1 MGAAGRKSV
10 VVSGHVSSS
19 SFEST
24 RRRLTP
30 KQADTVDRLCEAAVQ
45 VLREEDFAGLT
56 VRAVAS
62 GAGVGPATAYTY
74 FSSKEHLVAEVFW
87 RRLSRSPRPESD
99 GLDRTGRVVAVL
111 RGIALLLAD
120 EPGLSG
126 AVTNALLGADPDVE
140 HLRLRIGIEI
150 RGRLGEALGDPA
162 DPEILETLDLLYA
175 GALLRA
181 GIGYGTYEDLAGQLE
196 RSATMILE

>member
-1 MGAAGRKSV
+1 M
-10 VVSGHVSSS
+10 SSM

-24 RRRLTP
+24 RRRLTQ
-30 KQADTVDRLCEAAVQ
+30 KQADTVDRLCDAAVH
-45 VLREEDFAGLT
+45 VLREEDFTGLT

-62 GAGVGPATAYTY
+62 LAGVGPATAYTY

-87 RRLSRSPRPESD
+87 RRLSQSPRPAAD

-126 AVTNALLGADPDVE
+126 AVTNALLGSDPDVE

-150 RGRLGEALGDPA
+150 RGRLQEALGEPG
-162 DPEILETLDLLYA
+162 DPEVLETLDILYA

-181 GIGYGTYEDLAGQLE
+181 GIGYGTYEDLAGSLE